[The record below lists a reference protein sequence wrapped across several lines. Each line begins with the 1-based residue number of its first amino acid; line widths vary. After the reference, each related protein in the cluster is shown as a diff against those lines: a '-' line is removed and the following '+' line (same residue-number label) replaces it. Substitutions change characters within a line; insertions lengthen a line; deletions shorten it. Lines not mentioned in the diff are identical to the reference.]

1 MRVGRIQGEVGCV
14 SLFLLNCGSFDFP
27 FSVCAFLLPLRVTD
41 VAAAH
46 DPLTVLIEP
55 RACADKMLAIYLLQF
70 VWLEVF
76 HSLCPYHCYQLESF
90 WETSEVL

>member
-1 MRVGRIQGEVGCV
+1 MRVGRIQGEMGCV
-14 SLFLLNCGSFDFP
+14 SLFLLNCGFFDFP

-55 RACADKMLAIYLLQF
+55 R
-70 VWLEVF
+70 
-76 HSLCPYHCYQLESF
+76 P
-90 WETSEVL
+90 VLTKC